1 MNSDQ
6 NVGASA
12 AARRERR
19 IVFALSVLAAIH
31 VFIYCAAF
39 PLFNI
44 VDEIAHFDLVVKY
57 CQQGVPRGMGA
68 LSDESLNYIVLFS
81 TVEYSE
87 DPTNF
92 PGGKFPPPLW
102 TQPMAKILP
111 TLLAEKKYG
120 RTRLDYEAT
129 QPPLYYELAAIWW
142 RLGHW
147 CGMHD
152 SLLPY
157 WLRFL
162 NVLLVPAL
170 VWIGFWTAK
179 LVFPEHSFVRL
190 SVPALLAFMPQSVFY
205 SISNDILSPICFGLA
220 FICLFHLWRAETPG
234 VWLGVMTGLALTASF
249 LNKVTNLPMV
259 AVSGIFIMVKVWKL
273 ARDGKL
279 VPSLPSLAALFVCS
293 AIPAAIWIVWC
304 KTEYGDF
311 TGSALKTE
319 AFGWTAKPFNQWWH
333 HPIFTP
339 WGVWTFL
346 SGNLSTFWQGE
357 MRWHNKTM
365 LLPGTDF
372 LFTALSLVMLVPALP
387 AIVRPASPN
396 VAPWQCQALRLGLA
410 GFVAGL
416 GFSALLSLTYDFHDF
431 YYPSRDFPYFTS
443 GRLLLGALVPVL
455 LILAYGMDR
464 LLDRFGNLAKFVALG
479 SIILMM
485 LVLEIATDYPV
496 FCSPYNL
503 FHLL

>member
-1 MNSDQ
+1 M
-6 NVGASA
+6 
-12 AARRERR
+12 
-19 IVFALSVLAAIH
+19 LA
-31 VFIYCAAF
+31 
-39 PLFNI
+39 
-44 VDEIAHFDLVVKY
+44 DK
-57 CQQGVPRGMGA
+57 
-68 LSDESLNYIVLFS
+68 
-81 TVEYSE
+81 
-87 DPTNF
+87 
-92 PGGKFPPPLW
+92 KF
-102 TQPMAKILP
+102 
-111 TLLAEKKYG
+111 G
-120 RTRLDYEAT
+120 RTRFNYEAT

-142 RLGHW
+142 RLGQW

-152 SLLPY
+152 GFLPY

-170 VWIGFWTAK
+170 VWIGFWTAT

-234 VWLGVMTGLALTASF
+234 VWLGVMTGLALAASF
-249 LNKVTNLPMV
+249 LNKVTNVPMI
-259 AVSGIFIMVKVWKL
+259 AVSGILIMVKVWKL

-279 VPSLPSLAALFVCS
+279 APSLPSLVALFVCS
-293 AIPAAIWIVWC
+293 ALPAAIWIVWC
-304 KTEYGDF
+304 KTVYGDF
-311 TGSALKTE
+311 TGSAIKAT

-339 WGVWTFL
+339 WGAWTFL

-357 MRWHNKTM
+357 MRWHNKLM
-365 LLPGTDF
+365 LLPGTGF

-387 AIVRPASPN
+387 AIVRPASAN

-410 GFVAGL
+410 GFIAGL
-416 GFSALLSLTYDFHDF
+416 AFSALLSLKYDFHHF
-431 YYPSRDFPYFTS
+431 YYPSRDFPFFTS

-464 LLDRFGNLAKFVALG
+464 LLARFGNAAKFVVLG
-479 SIILMM
+479 SMILMM

-496 FCSPYNL
+496 FCSPYNWY
-503 FHLL
+503 HLQ